1 MVSLKK
7 LVLLLALI
15 SPCLAH
21 AQSWNAYA
29 ASPTNAYGLMSNATI
44 PDCFQCGAPFII
56 EVPDADTAGFWKFSA
71 PVLSVNGDAGP
82 AGYGNGGV
90 WVTKATLQSPEFP
103 LGAGP
108 STFGATP
115 VNTMISIPFS
125 PNNAGHITS
134 MTVSNL
140 STATCPTPPVFNVI
154 DFPGGVS
161 SGSDT
166 VGTPL
171 AAPGTGA
178 INGTAIA
185 KNAQS
190 MPFNGGDLIFLFI
203 NTAGSGCT
211 TSTFS
216 VSAEV
221 SIP

>member
-1 MVSLKK
+1 MVYLKK
-7 LVLLLALI
+7 LSLFKKLAILCAI
-15 SPCLAH
+15 VVPILAFAH
-21 AQSWNAYA
+21 AQYSA
-29 ASPTNAYGLMSNATI
+29 APGTTYGLVNGGPNLGETGGQFVIQVPAT
-44 PDCFQCGAPFII
+44 P
-56 EVPDADTAGFWKFSA
+56 TAGFWKFSA
-71 PVLSVNGDAGP
+71 PVLSSIGGVA
-82 AGYGNGGV
+82 NGGAYV
-90 WVTKATLQSPEFP
+90 VSATVQSPEFP

-125 PNNAGHITS
+125 PNNAEHITS

-166 VGTPL
+166 VGTQL

-190 MPFNGGDLIFLFI
+190 MAFNGGDTVFMFI

-211 TSTFS
+211 GSTFA